1 MKRALLGGLLAVWQ
15 LVELRSHTSL
25 G

>member
-1 MKRALLGGLLAVWQ
+1 MKRPLLGGLLAVWQ
-15 LVELRSHTSL
+15 RAETPSHTSL

>member
-1 MKRALLGGLLAVWQ
+1 MKRPLLGGLLAVWQ
-15 LVELRSHTSL
+15 RAATPSHTSL